1 LLQTLHPAQIHA
13 RNLAPALE
21 WAAAHRTQLSAE
33 GRPSSFEFK
42 LHTLAFIHTLT
53 RQGPS
58 AALQYAKQHFSSF
71 KVGEGEPWSTGAWG
85 GAATCSTLLFDEH

>member
-1 LLQTLHPAQIHA
+1 MLCPCHPTPLPTPTPPQIHA

-21 WAAAHRTQLSAE
+21 WAAAHRAQLCPE
-33 GRPSSFEFK
+33 GRPSSFEFR

-71 KVGEGEPWSTGAWG
+71 KVGDRGR
-85 GAATCSTLLFDEH
+85 DR